1 MGASFFRF
9 NSLSSNFLSEKQCKN
24 PIDKPQGSFLK
35 HILGVYS
42 RGSNWAVESKTSRN
56 CHTPHCKKNDR
67 ILQSSKKFRKSYY
80 YLQFKIV
87 NGVE

>member
-56 CHTPHCKKNDR
+56 GHTPHCKKNDR
-67 ILQSSKKFRKSYY
+67 ILQSSKKFIKSYY
-80 YLQFKIV
+80 HLQFKIV